1 MHDYSLM
8 SLSPSGTLPFPTPEP
23 SSAGIPKAV
32 QETVLIAPFNDL
44 ETTSELIQRHH
55 DELAAV
61 IVEPVQRILAPAPG
75 FLERL
80 RKVTQTYDVPLIFDE
95 VVTGFRMSYGGAQE
109 YYGVTPD
116 LCALGKIVGGGF
128 PLAAVAGR
136 KELMD
141 VFDAGAVEATEFLP
155 QIGTLNGNPVAA
167 AAGLATLEIMRE
179 PGTYEAYWAKGAR
192 LRNGLQQMLDEAE
205 IPAKVSGID
214 LMFDV
219 YFTDHEITDYRSTL
233 TTDKKLNKVFDETLM
248 DHGVFKS
255 PGKMYVGV
263 SHTEADVQQTL
274 DAFRAAVGRIAG

>member
-1 MHDYSLM
+1 M

-32 QETVLIAPFNDL
+32 QETVLVAPFNDL
-44 ETTSELIQRHH
+44 ETTSALIEKHH

-75 FLERL
+75 FLEGL
-80 RKVTQTYDVPLIFDE
+80 RRVTQTYDVPLIFDE

-136 KELMD
+136 KEMMD
-141 VFDAGAVEATEFLP
+141 VFDANAVEQSEFLP

-179 PGTYEAYWAKGAR
+179 SGTYEAYWAKGAR

-248 DHGVFKS
+248 EHGVFKS
-255 PGKMYVGV
+255 PGKIYVGV
-263 SHTEADVQQTL
+263 CHTEADVQQTL
-274 DAFRAAVGRIAG
+274 DAFKAAVGRITG